1 MNRLPAIA
9 KFFISIAVPLIGGFI
24 SGLLSMQNIR
34 SFYLSLDKPSFA
46 PPSWVFGP
54 AWTILYILMGIAAFL
69 IWNKGLNIKGVI
81 PALGVFLIQLALNFS
96 WTPIFFRFQS
106 ILGALI
112 VIIILW
118 IAINITIVLF
128 WRLNKIAGLL
138 LVPYLLWVTF
148 ATALN
153 YYILKLN

>member
-1 MNRLPAIA
+1 MDRLPAIVKLA
-9 KFFISIAVPLIGGFI
+9 ISVAVPLIGGFI
-24 SGLLSMQNIR
+24 SSLLSMQNIK

-54 AWTILYILMGIAAFL
+54 AWTVLYILMGIAAFL
-69 IWNKGLNIKGVI
+69 IWNKGLNTEGVI
-81 PALGVFLIQLALNFS
+81 PALGFYLIQLALNFS

-106 ILGALI
+106 ILGALV

-118 IAINITIVLF
+118 IAIIITTVLF

-153 YYILKLN
+153 YYILRLN